1 MFGTERRKECTVETG
16 KRVGEK
22 RRRKNLSDG
31 VTQTEGAGVTQTEV
45 GGVTHT
51 AFEVQGA
58 PQMGLLLKPYFKT
71 DGEHS
76 ARVVE
81 SEFSR

>member
-1 MFGTERRKECTVETG
+1 MKRTGSKEPVLFSLTFFILFHTS
-16 KRVGEK
+16 
-22 RRRKNLSDG
+22 KNGLSH
-31 VTQTEGAGVTQTEV
+31 TEGAGVTQTEV

-51 AFEVQGA
+51 AFGVQGA

-76 ARVVE
+76 ARIVE
-81 SEFSR
+81 GEFAR

>member
-1 MFGTERRKECTVETG
+1 MKG
-16 KRVGEK
+16 KRSKEVVFPLLPFFLLFHTS
-22 RRRKNLSDG
+22 KNGLSHTD
-31 VTQTEGAGVTQTEV
+31 GAGVTQTEV

-51 AFEVQGA
+51 AFGVQGA

-76 ARVVE
+76 AGVVE
-81 SEFSR
+81 GEFSR

>member
-1 MFGTERRKECTVETG
+1 MKRTGSKEPVLFSLTFFILFHTY
-16 KRVGEK
+16 
-22 RRRKNLSDG
+22 KNGLS
-31 VTQTEGAGVTQTEV
+31 
-45 GGVTHT
+45 HT
-51 AFEVQGA
+51 AFVVQGA
-58 PQMGLLLKPYFKT
+58 PMMGLLLKPNFET

>member
-1 MFGTERRKECTVETG
+1 MKRARSKEILPSPLDFFLLFRTS
-16 KRVGEK
+16 
-22 RRRKNLSDG
+22 KNGLSHTD
-31 VTQTEGAGVTQTEV
+31 GAGVTQTGV

-51 AFEVQGA
+51 AFGVQGA

-76 ARVVE
+76 ARIVE
-81 SEFSR
+81 GEFSC